1 MFKRPIQAGR
11 SDVYIQIPHREPN
24 LHERRADVGLDE
36 FDGTARFTRG
46 RLSPHAPRYKSQ
58 RTSHGGL
65 DRGLYYVL
73 IVASWQVI
81 TK

>member
-1 MFKRPIQAGR
+1 
-11 SDVYIQIPHREPN
+11 
-24 LHERRADVGLDE
+24 LDE

-46 RLSPHAPRYKSQ
+46 RLSPHAPHYKSQ